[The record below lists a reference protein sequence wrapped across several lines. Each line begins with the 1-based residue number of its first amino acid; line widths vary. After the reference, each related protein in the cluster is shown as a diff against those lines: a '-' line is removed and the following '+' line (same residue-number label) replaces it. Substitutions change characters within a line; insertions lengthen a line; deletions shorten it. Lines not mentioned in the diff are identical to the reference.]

1 MVSGFRNVATGLLKR
16 SISKRRLVSK
26 VGDKGRHCPRSLGVR
41 GDGLASSRRRYRI
54 VPYVR
59 KQSFTTSAASRP
71 AQDREDSFNDGK
83 IDVNVARQ
91 FKISKTVLLGIS
103 DGDIV
108 SCPDSADVHVFRATV
123 LGQYS
128 AILRKFCG

>member
-1 MVSGFRNVATGLLKR
+1 M
-16 SISKRRLVSK
+16 
-26 VGDKGRHCPRSLGVR
+26 
-41 GDGLASSRRRYRI
+41 
-54 VPYVR
+54 
-59 KQSFTTSAASRP
+59 TSAAPRP